1 MFKGG
6 AVARPTG
13 SAEREERASVR
24 PDARAGVPSAA
35 GDGTA
40 EPTGSPPMPSTPK
53 GAGPRKW
60 PLGWSCQWWSR
71 LQEARGLLAAIWPGA
86 GPAHGPRR
94 AGPRA
99 REGLVARQALERA
112 QRASKTVRA
121 CVLRRGETEKTSCAT
136 WFCSGTQAVEARKL
150 MEMTADAWRTEKQ
163 I

>member
-6 AVARPTG
+6 AVARSTG
-13 SAEREERASVR
+13 DAEREERASVR

-71 LQEARGLLAAIWPGA
+71 LQEARGLLAAIRPGA
-86 GPAHGPRR
+86 GPAHGSRR
-94 AGPRA
+94 AGARS
-99 REGLVARQALERA
+99 REGPVPRQALERA
-112 QRASKTVRA
+112 QREANL
-121 CVLRRGETEKTSCAT
+121 CVHVCFDGGKPKTSCAT
-136 WFCSGTQAVEARKL
+136 WFCSGTQAVEARQL
-150 MEMTADAWRTEKQ
+150 MDDW
-163 I
+163 